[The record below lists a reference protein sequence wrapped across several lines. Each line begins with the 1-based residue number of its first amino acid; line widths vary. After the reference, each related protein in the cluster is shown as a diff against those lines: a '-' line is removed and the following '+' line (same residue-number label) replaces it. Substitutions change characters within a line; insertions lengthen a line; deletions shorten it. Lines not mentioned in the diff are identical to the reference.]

1 MAAPPLR
8 HADMREFWE
17 SWLPAQLL
25 HGTGEVSQEKP
36 GGSSMGCIL
45 NRCTDHVAS
54 DLLVIGY
61 YATFV
66 LVAVGLSYLANSK
79 SIRTAASLIGMGWAF
94 GLFAFFY
101 LNLSGYFLVAVMYD
115 TILAYHFWR
124 MAKVELF
131 AAPLC
136 IALLFEIAFVI
147 FTQGVGLSSYAT
159 LFILNRVFEVILLYL
174 IGCSLFRL
182 HVLCLQRK
190 SKEPITDW
198 RVRFVIG

>member
-1 MAAPPLR
+1 
-8 HADMREFWE
+8 
-17 SWLPAQLL
+17 
-25 HGTGEVSQEKP
+25 
-36 GGSSMGCIL
+36 MGCIL
-45 NRCTDHVAS
+45 NRCNDHVAS
-54 DLLVIGY
+54 DLLVVAY
-61 YATFV
+61 YAIFV

-79 SIRTAASLIGMGWAF
+79 SIRTAAGLIGVGWAF
-94 GLFAFFY
+94 GLFSFFY
-101 LNLSGYFLVAVMYD
+101 LNVSGYFLVAVMYD

-131 AAPLC
+131 ASPLY
-136 IALLFEIAFVI
+136 IALLFEITFIV

-159 LFILNRVFEVILLYL
+159 MFILNRLFEFILLYL

-182 HVLCLQRK
+182 HVLRLQRK

>member
-1 MAAPPLR
+1 
-8 HADMREFWE
+8 
-17 SWLPAQLL
+17 
-25 HGTGEVSQEKP
+25 
-36 GGSSMGCIL
+36 MGCIL